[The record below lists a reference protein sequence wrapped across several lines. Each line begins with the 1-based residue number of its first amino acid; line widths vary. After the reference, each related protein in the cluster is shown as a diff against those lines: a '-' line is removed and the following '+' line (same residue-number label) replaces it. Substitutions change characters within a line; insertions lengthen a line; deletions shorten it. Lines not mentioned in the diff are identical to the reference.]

1 MTELLSNDNLIK
13 IGAAVAAAFLLF
25 GPQIAKSGKSM
36 LARLAEMKMPSLPS
50 EDPAV
55 TDMKSVLDLTYRLRM
70 QGNDE
75 AVAIAQELLD
85 AMLAPKVS
93 KK

>member
-1 MTELLSNDNLIK
+1 MELLNNDNVIK
-13 IGAAVAAAFLLF
+13 IGAAVAAVVMLL
-25 GPQIAKSGKSM
+25 GPQIAKAGKALM
-36 LARLAEMKMPSLPS
+36 ARLGEMKMPSLPS

-55 TDMKSVLDLTYRLRM
+55 ADMKAVLDLTYRLRM

-75 AVAIAQELLD
+75 AVEIAQKLLD
-85 AMLAPKVS
+85 AMLAPKAT

>member
-13 IGAAVAAAFLLF
+13 IGAAVAAAFLLL
-25 GPQIAKSGKSM
+25 GPQIAKAWSA
-36 LARLAEMKMPSLPS
+36 LVARLGEMKMPTLPS

-55 TDMKSVLDLTYRLRM
+55 SDMKAVLELTYRLRM

-75 AVAIAQELLD
+75 AVTIAQKLLD
-85 AMLAPKVS
+85 AMMAPK
-93 KK
+93 K